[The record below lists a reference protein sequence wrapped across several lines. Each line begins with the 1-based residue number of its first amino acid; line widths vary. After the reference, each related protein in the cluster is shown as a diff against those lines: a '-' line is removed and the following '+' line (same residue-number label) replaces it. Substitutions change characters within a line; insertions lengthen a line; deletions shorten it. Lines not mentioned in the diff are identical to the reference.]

1 MTKWLESQIEARAK
15 QDAEMSE
22 RAYAELA
29 ASVSD
34 AKAAPRF
41 SADDVEQ
48 ADGAARACFKHMGVE
63 PGTVPDGID
72 DVEERIDW
80 LCRPTGTMRRNV
92 RLTKGWHTR
101 AFGAMLGRLDDGEVV
116 ALLPRGVRGYCFL
129 EPGTGRKVKVT
140 NEIASHIE
148 EDAVLFYRPLPAR
161 PLKVRDLLSFIFR
174 VFDRNDYLLVVAA
187 ALAATL
193 VGLVPA
199 WANQIAFGVVAPS
212 GQAGLIL
219 PIAALLLGAAVSA
232 ALIGAC
238 RNLVMN
244 RIATKLDVVTEAATF
259 ARVLALPSSF
269 FKEYSSGDLASRVST
284 VTMLTKEMASML
296 LGSGLSMVL
305 SIVYILQIG
314 AFAPALALPAFAVAA
329 IQAALTVVSTLV
341 TVRYAKD
348 TMEASTKLSGEVTAL
363 LNGIQK
369 IKLAGAEERAFA
381 KWAHGYAEY
390 ARPAYNRPTL
400 VNALPALV
408 GLVGLIGNIA
418 IYYLA
423 ATSKVSVANY
433 MAFNTSYGQVTAA
446 IMALAGVAGQIAQ
459 IRPML
464 DMVEPVLKA
473 TPEIA
478 ADKPSV
484 ESLTGGIEVSGV
496 SFRYSENQPYVLKDL
511 SFKIRPGEYVAFVG
525 ASGCGKSTIM
535 RLLLGFEVPE
545 RGSIF
550 YGPHDVTKVDL
561 RSLRQHIGVVMQD
574 SPATS
579 RYPPPPR
586 RSTTHGKLPRSR
598 ALPTTS
604 ARCPWACRRSSPRAV
619 AACPAGSASA

>member
-1 MTKWLESQIEARAK
+1 MVKWLESQIEARAR
-15 QDAEMSE
+15 QDAEMAE

-63 PGTVPDGID
+63 PGSVPDGID
-72 DVEERIDW
+72 DVEDRIDW
-80 LCRPTGTMRRNV
+80 LCRPTGTMHRNV

-116 ALLPRGVRGYCFL
+116 ALLPRGVSGYCYL

-140 NEIASHIE
+140 SEVAAHIE
-148 EDAVLFYRPLPAR
+148 EDAALFYRPLPAR
-161 PLKVRDLLSFIFR
+161 PLKVRDLVSFIFR
-174 VFDRNDYLLVVAA
+174 VFDRNDYLLVAAA
-187 ALAATL
+187 ALAVTL

-219 PIAALLLGAAVSA
+219 PIAALLLGATVSS

-244 RIATKLDVVTEAATF
+244 RIAIKLDVVTEAATF

-269 FKEYSSGDLASRVST
+269 FKEYSSGDLASRVAT
-284 VTMLTKEMASML
+284 VTLLTKEMASML
-296 LGSGLSMVL
+296 LGSGLSAVL

-314 AFAPALALPAFAVAA
+314 AFAPALALPAMAVAV
-329 IQAALTVVSTLV
+329 IQAVLTAVSTLA

-348 TMEASTKLSGEVTAL
+348 TMEASSKLSGEVTAL

-408 GLVGLIGNIA
+408 GLVAHRLSTVRHCDRILVVDEGRITEEGTYEEL
-418 IYYLA
+418 
-423 ATSKVSVANY
+423 
-433 MAFNTSYGQVTAA
+433 
-446 IMALAGVAGQIAQ
+446 
-459 IRPML
+459 
-464 DMVEPVLKA
+464 
-473 TPEIA
+473 IA
-478 ADKPSV
+478 AGGLFAELV
-484 ESLTGGIEVSGV
+484 ERQRLDTE
-496 SFRYSENQPYVLKDL
+496 E
-511 SFKIRPGEYVAFVG
+511 PG
-525 ASGCGKSTIM
+525 
-535 RLLLGFEVPE
+535 
-545 RGSIF
+545 
-550 YGPHDVTKVDL
+550 
-561 RSLRQHIGVVMQD
+561 
-574 SPATS
+574 
-579 RYPPPPR
+579 
-586 RSTTHGKLPRSR
+586 
-598 ALPTTS
+598 
-604 ARCPWACRRSSPRAV
+604 
-619 AACPAGSASA
+619 